1 MSRLVLLSPHR
12 PETPPP
18 TEHGTDP
25 TTRPGPLHTRHT
37 LLGEWL
43 SDGPTAPAPGIEALM
58 DWVEGRT

>member
-12 PETPPP
+12 PETPPRS
-18 TEHGTDP
+18 EHGTDP
-25 TTRPGPLHTRHT
+25 TTDPLHDRHT

-43 SDGPTAPAPGIEALM
+43 SDGPTTPAPGIEALM